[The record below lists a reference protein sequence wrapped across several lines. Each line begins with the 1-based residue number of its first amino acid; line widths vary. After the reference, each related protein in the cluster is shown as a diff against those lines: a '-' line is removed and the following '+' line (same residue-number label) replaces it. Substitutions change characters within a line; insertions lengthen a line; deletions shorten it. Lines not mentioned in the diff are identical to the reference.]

1 MAQPKWEVIE
11 STDSPTDTSS
21 RDQTTQPEDHGAAFS
36 ALMLALKALSQRAFI
51 ALLDCFCL
59 LTVGSAFWLCLTIHD
74 PNVTQLVQIGG
85 YFAFVL
91 AANLIVRRK

>member
-1 MAQPKWEVIE
+1 MTSAHKWEVIE
-11 STDSPTDTSS
+11 SSDSQPEPS
-21 RDQTTQPEDHGAAFS
+21 TTQAEDQGVAFS
-36 ALMLALKALSQRAFI
+36 ALMLALKALSQRAFV
-51 ALLDCFCL
+51 ALMDLFCL

-74 PNVTQLVQIGG
+74 PSVTQLVQIGG

>member
-1 MAQPKWEVIE
+1 MIE
-11 STDSPTDTSS
+11 SSDS
-21 RDQTTQPEDHGAAFS
+21 QPEPPTTLAEDQGVAFS
-36 ALMLALKALSQRAFI
+36 ALLLALKALSQRAFI